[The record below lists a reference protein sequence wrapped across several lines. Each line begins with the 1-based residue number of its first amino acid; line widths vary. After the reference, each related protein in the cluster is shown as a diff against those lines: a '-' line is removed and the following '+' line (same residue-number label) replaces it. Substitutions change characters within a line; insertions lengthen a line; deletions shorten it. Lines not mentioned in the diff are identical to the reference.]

1 MSESSTDKN
10 SQKDFKEDAS
20 EENQPEENQPEEIQ
34 LGNNENQQTGF
45 IGHLIE
51 LRDRLLRSVIVVIV
65 IFLGAFPFANDIY
78 HILALPLV
86 SNLPEGGSMIAT
98 GVITPFLTPIK
109 LAFIMSI
116 FAAFPYII
124 FQAWA
129 FIAPGLYKHEKK
141 LAVPLLIS
149 SSILFYV
156 GIVFAYFIVLPNV
169 FTFMMSMA
177 IDGVTHAP
185 DITYYL
191 DFTLK
196 MFFAF
201 GIAFEVPIATILLV
215 LGGITT
221 PQSLSEKRPY
231 IIVGAFIFGMLLTPP
246 DPASQVMLAIPMWLL
261 FEVGLLFSRVL
272 KKKDEEGEG
281 EYQALTEDDMEA
293 ELDRV
298 DAEEDNGP
306 KL

>member
-1 MSESSTDKN
+1 MSKSSTDK
-10 SQKDFKEDAS
+10 ES
-20 EENQPEENQPEEIQ
+20 EEKATDEAP
-34 LGNNENQQTGF
+34 LGNNDGEGHEIGF
-45 IGHLIE
+45 IGHLME
-51 LRDRLLRSVIVVIV
+51 LRDRLLRSVVIIIL
-65 IFLGAFPFANDIY
+65 IFLCAFPFANEIY

-86 SNLPEGGSMIAT
+86 NNLPEGGSMIAT
-98 GVITPFLTPIK
+98 GVISPFLTPIK

-129 FIAPGLYKHEKK
+129 FIAPGLYRHEKK
-141 LAVPLLIS
+141 LAIPLIVS
-149 SSILFYV
+149 SAILFYI

-201 GIAFEVPIATILLV
+201 GIAFEVPVATILLV
-215 LGGITT
+215 LGGVTT
-221 PQSLSEKRPY
+221 PQSLAEKRPY

-246 DPASQVMLAIPMWLL
+246 DPASQIMLAIPMWLL
-261 FEVGLLFSRVL
+261 FELGLLVSRAI
-272 KKKDEEGEG
+272 KKKDVGDD
-281 EYQALTEDDMEA
+281 EYQALTEEDMEA
-293 ELDRV
+293 ELDRAE
-298 DAEEDNGP
+298 AEEDNGP

>member
-1 MSESSTDKN
+1 MSEASTDN
-10 SQKDFKEDAS
+10 QS
-20 EENQPEENQPEEIQ
+20 EQSTLGSNESDKQEI
-34 LGNNENQQTGF
+34 GF
-45 IGHLIE
+45 VGHLME
-51 LRDRLLRSVIVVIV
+51 LRDRLLRSVVVVIL

-86 SNLPEGGSMIAT
+86 SNLPEGGTMIAT
-98 GVITPFLTPIK
+98 GVISPFLTPIK

-116 FAAFPYII
+116 FAAFPFLIY
-124 FQAWA
+124 QAWA

-141 LAVPLLIS
+141 LAIPLIVS
-149 SSILFYV
+149 SAILFYV
-156 GIVFAYFIVLPNV
+156 GILFAYFIVLPNV

-215 LGGITT
+215 LGGVTT

-261 FEVGLLFSRVL
+261 FEVGLLFSRAI
-272 KKKDEEGEG
+272 KKRDADEYESLSE
-281 EYQALTEDDMEA
+281 EDMEA
-293 ELDRV
+293 ELDRA
-298 DAEEDNGP
+298 DAEENNGP

>member
-1 MSESSTDKN
+1 MSESAEHKSAADESK
-10 SQKDFKEDAS
+10 
-20 EENQPEENQPEEIQ
+20 
-34 LGNNENQQTGF
+34 LGNNETPEIGF
-45 IGHLIE
+45 IGHLME
-51 LRDRLLRSVIVVIV
+51 LRDRLLRSVIVVVV

-141 LAVPLLIS
+141 LAVPLIVS
-149 SSILFYV
+149 SAILFYF
-156 GIVFAYFIVLPNV
+156 GIVFAYFVVLPNV

-215 LGGITT
+215 LSGVTT
-221 PQSLSEKRPY
+221 AQSLAEKRPY

-261 FEVGLLFSRVL
+261 FEVGLLFSRMI
-272 KKKDEEGEG
+272 KKNEEEA
-281 EYQALTEDDMEA
+281 EAYEALSEEDMEA
-293 ELDRV
+293 ELDRAE
-298 DAEEDNGP
+298 AEEDKGP

>member
-1 MSESSTDKN
+1 MSDSSGD
-10 SQKDFKEDAS
+10 SSVS
-20 EENQPEENQPEEIQ
+20 EEQKNKTEENV
-34 LGNNENQQTGF
+34 LGKKENQELGF
-45 IGHLIE
+45 IGHLME
-51 LRDRLLRSVIVVIV
+51 LRDRLLRSVIVVIL
-65 IFLGAFPFANDIY
+65 IFLCAFPFANEIY

-98 GVITPFLTPIK
+98 GVISPFLTPLK

-116 FAAFPYII
+116 FAAFPYLI

-141 LAVPLLIS
+141 LAIPLIVS
-149 SSILFYV
+149 SAILFYV
-156 GIVFAYFIVLPNV
+156 GILFAYFIVLPNV

-177 IDGVTHAP
+177 IGGVTHAP

-215 LGGITT
+215 LGGVTT

-246 DPASQVMLAIPMWLL
+246 DPASQIMLAIPMWLL
-261 FEVGLLFSRVL
+261 FEVGLLFSRAL
-272 KKKDEEGEG
+272 KKKELEDDEYEPLSE
-281 EYQALTEDDMEA
+281 EDMEA
-293 ELDRV
+293 ELDRAE
-298 DAEEDNGP
+298 AEEGDGP

>member
-1 MSESSTDKN
+1 MSELPKGSS
-10 SQKDFKEDAS
+10 
-20 EENQPEENQPEEIQ
+20 PEEHDLEDKLSEDKA
-34 LGNNENQQTGF
+34 LGNSDNGTKEIGF
-45 IGHLIE
+45 IGHLME
-51 LRDRLLRSVIVVIV
+51 LRDRLLHSVIVVVV
-65 IFLGAFPFANDIY
+65 IFLCAFPFANDIY

-98 GVITPFLTPIK
+98 GVISPFLTPIK

-116 FAAFPYII
+116 FAAFPFLI

-141 LAVPLLIS
+141 LAVPLIVS
-149 SSILFYV
+149 SAILFYV
-156 GIVFAYFIVLPNV
+156 GILFAYFIVLPNV

-177 IDGVTHAP
+177 IEGVTHAP

-215 LGGITT
+215 LGGVTT
-221 PQSLSEKRPY
+221 PQSLAEKRPY
-231 IIVGAFIFGMLLTPP
+231 IIVGAFVFGMLLTPP

-261 FEVGLLFSRVL
+261 FELGLLFSRAI
-272 KKKDEEGEG
+272 KKNDEEAE
-281 EYQALTEDDMEA
+281 EYQGLSEEDMEA
-293 ELDRV
+293 ELDRAE
-298 DAEEDNGP
+298 AEEDSGP

>member
-1 MSESSTDKN
+1 MSESSTDK
-10 SQKDFKEDAS
+10 STQDAGAD
-20 EENQPEENQPEEIQ
+20 NDN
-34 LGNNENQQTGF
+34 LGSNENAEIGF
-45 IGHLIE
+45 IGHLME
-51 LRDRLLRSVIVVIV
+51 LRDRLLRSVIVVVV

-78 HILALPLV
+78 HVLALPLV
-86 SNLPEGGSMIAT
+86 SNLPEGGTMIAT
-98 GVITPFLTPIK
+98 GVISPFLTPIK

-116 FAAFPYII
+116 FAAFPFLI

-141 LAVPLLIS
+141 LAVPLIVS
-149 SSILFYV
+149 SAILFYI
-156 GIVFAYFIVLPNV
+156 GILFAYFIVLPNV

-215 LGGITT
+215 LGGVTT

-231 IIVGAFIFGMLLTPP
+231 IIVGAFVFGMLLTPP

-261 FEVGLLFSRVL
+261 FEVGLLFSRAL
-272 KKKDEEGEG
+272 TKKESKDDD
-281 EYQALTEDDMEA
+281 YQPLTEDDMEA

-298 DAEEDNGP
+298 ESEEDNGP

>member
-1 MSESSTDKN
+1 MSKSSSESSVNEQKKN
-10 SQKDFKEDAS
+10 NPEDNP
-20 EENQPEENQPEEIQ
+20 EEVLGKKENQE
-34 LGNNENQQTGF
+34 LGF
-45 IGHLIE
+45 IGHLME
-51 LRDRLLRSVIVVIV
+51 LRDRLLRSVIVVIL
-65 IFLGAFPFANDIY
+65 IFLCAFPFANDIY

-86 SNLPEGGSMIAT
+86 SNLPEGGTMIAT
-98 GVITPFLTPIK
+98 GVISPFLTPLK

-116 FAAFPYII
+116 FAAFPYLI

-141 LAVPLLIS
+141 LAIPLIVS
-149 SSILFYV
+149 SAILFYI
-156 GIVFAYFIVLPNV
+156 GIAFAYFIVLPNV

-177 IDGVTHAP
+177 IGGVTHAP

-215 LGGITT
+215 LGGVTT

-231 IIVGAFIFGMLLTPP
+231 IIVGAFVFGMLLTPP

-261 FEVGLLFSRVL
+261 FEVGLLFSRAI
-272 KKKDEEGEG
+272 KKKESDDEYEP
-281 EYQALTEDDMEA
+281 LSEDDMEA

-298 DAEEDNGP
+298 EAEDDGGP

>member
-1 MSESSTDKN
+1 MSELPKGSS
-10 SQKDFKEDAS
+10 
-20 EENQPEENQPEEIQ
+20 PEEHDLEDKLSEDKA
-34 LGNNENQQTGF
+34 LGNSDNGTKEIGF
-45 IGHLIE
+45 IGHLME
-51 LRDRLLRSVIVVIV
+51 LRDRLLHSVIVVVV
-65 IFLGAFPFANDIY
+65 IFLCAFPFANDIY

-98 GVITPFLTPIK
+98 GVISPFLTPIK

-116 FAAFPYII
+116 FAAFPFLI

-141 LAVPLLIS
+141 LAVPLIVS
-149 SSILFYV
+149 SAILFYV
-156 GIVFAYFIVLPNV
+156 GILFAYFIVLPNV

-177 IDGVTHAP
+177 IEGVTHAP

-215 LGGITT
+215 LGGVTT
-221 PQSLSEKRPY
+221 PQSLAEKRPY
-231 IIVGAFIFGMLLTPP
+231 IIVGAFVFGMLLTPP

-261 FEVGLLFSRVL
+261 FELGLLFSRAI
-272 KKKDEEGEG
+272 KKNVEEAE
-281 EYQALTEDDMEA
+281 EYQGLSEEDMEA
-293 ELDRV
+293 ELDRAE
-298 DAEEDNGP
+298 AEEDSGP

>member
-1 MSESSTDKN
+1 MSDAPGESSV
-10 SQKDFKEDAS
+10 S
-20 EENQPEENQPEEIQ
+20 EEQKNKTEENV
-34 LGNNENQQTGF
+34 LGKKENQELGF
-45 IGHLIE
+45 IGHLME
-51 LRDRLLRSVIVVIV
+51 LRDRLLRSVIVIIL
-65 IFLGAFPFANDIY
+65 IFLCAFPFANEIY

-98 GVITPFLTPIK
+98 GVISPFLTPLK

-116 FAAFPYII
+116 FAAFPFLI

-141 LAVPLLIS
+141 LAIPLIVS
-149 SSILFYV
+149 SAILFYV
-156 GIVFAYFIVLPNV
+156 GIVFAYFVVLPNV

-215 LGGITT
+215 LGGVTT

-246 DPASQVMLAIPMWLL
+246 DPASQIMLAIPMWLL
-261 FEVGLLFSRVL
+261 FEVGLLFSRAL
-272 KKKDEEGEG
+272 KKKEIEDEE
-281 EYQALTEDDMEA
+281 YQPLSEEDMEA
-293 ELDRV
+293 ELDRAE
-298 DAEEDNGP
+298 AEEGKGP